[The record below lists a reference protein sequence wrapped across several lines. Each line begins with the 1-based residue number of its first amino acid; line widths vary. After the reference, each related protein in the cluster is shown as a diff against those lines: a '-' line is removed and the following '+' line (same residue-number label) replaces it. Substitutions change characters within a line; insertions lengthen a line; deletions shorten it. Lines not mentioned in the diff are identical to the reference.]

1 MSETK
6 TCPFCSQAAN
16 ASLKDR
22 ENHCLFKCRNCGKFL
37 MYNRTVKSFAE
48 GKYSSYKAG
57 LLKFIQDTPA
67 DKIAYI
73 GEQFSK
79 DVPQSYELYR
89 AYRPLQW

>member
-6 TCPFCSQAAN
+6 TCPFCSQTAE
-16 ASLKDR
+16 ASLEDR
-22 ENHCLFKCRNCGKFL
+22 ENRCLFKCCNCGMFL

-48 GKYSSYKAG
+48 GKYASCKVA
-57 LLKFIQDTPA
+57 LLKFIEDTPI